1 METEIIIDDL
11 LGNLKSEKSKAQVAD
26 CKEKLSNELTIG
38 VFGEIAAGKSTF
50 INALLGGKLL
60 KQGLGE
66 TTKAMTIISKGKKEK
81 TTKTSDE
88 ISTYFDSEEKKA
100 PEIECIEISHNN
112 IWTEKDIKIIDTPGL
127 GLKNKLKKFW
137 KLKMLF

>member
-50 INALLGGKLL
+50 INALL
-60 KQGLGE
+60 
-66 TTKAMTIISKGKKEK
+66 AIR
-81 TTKTSDE
+81 
-88 ISTYFDSEEKKA
+88 
-100 PEIECIEISHNN
+100 
-112 IWTEKDIKIIDTPGL
+112 
-127 GLKNKLKKFW
+127 
-137 KLKMLF
+137 